1 MEDNTCTT
9 PSMYVLWCSGA
20 TYQEIMPVVKDPNR
34 LEWGA
39 TNPNLFQLNSEQAS
53 QEYSTLNHMGGQKA
67 LNHCNEL
74 TTDSEQYAKLNND
87 H

>member
-1 MEDNTCTT
+1 MCDCMHVY
-9 PSMYVLWCSGA
+9 MYVHHGA
-20 TYQEIMPVVKDPNR
+20 QVVKDPNR

-39 TNPNLFQLNSEQAS
+39 TNPNLFQLNSEQVS